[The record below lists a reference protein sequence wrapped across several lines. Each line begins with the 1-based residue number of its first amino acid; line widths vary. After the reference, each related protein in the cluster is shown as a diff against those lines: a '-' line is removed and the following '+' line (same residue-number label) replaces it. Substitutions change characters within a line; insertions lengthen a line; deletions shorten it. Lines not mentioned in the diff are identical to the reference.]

1 MAARAQPPPNPENDR
16 PRFDG
21 GAPWL
26 DLLASRELSHGPE
39 PIERLSSPVR
49 LSRWL
54 EAERLGTTGPPV
66 DEADLAAAL
75 ALREALRR
83 VTHAV
88 LNGTVPDVGAIEE
101 IHEHAHHGETL
112 ALRVRPTLERVAP
125 LDTREA
131 LGRLARAALEDL
143 TGPLAG
149 ELRACAAEDCRMV
162 FRDPT
167 GRRRWCDP
175 TRCGTRT
182 RVRSYRDRQR
192 AQM

>member
-1 MAARAQPPPNPENDR
+1 MDDG

-26 DLLASRELSHGPE
+26 DLLATRELSFGPE
-39 PIERLSSPVR
+39 PVERLTAPAR
-49 LSRWL
+49 FAEWL
-54 EAERLGTTGPPV
+54 AVENLATTGPPV

-88 LNGTVPDVGAIEE
+88 LHGTVPDVGAIDE
-101 IHEHAHHGETL
+101 IHEHAHRGETL
-112 ALRVRPTLERVAP
+112 VLRVRPTLERVAP
-125 LDTREA
+125 RDAREA
-131 LGRLARAALEDL
+131 LGRLARSALEDL
-143 TGPLAG
+143 TGPVAG
-149 ELRACAAEDCRMV
+149 ELRACGADDCRMV

-175 TRCGTRT
+175 ARCGTRM
-182 RVRSYRDRQR
+182 RVRAHRDRQR

>member
-1 MAARAQPPPNPENDR
+1 MEDG

-26 DLLASRELSHGPE
+26 DLLATRELSVGPA
-39 PIERLSSPVR
+39 PVERLTDPGQ
-49 LSRWL
+49 LARWL
-54 EAERLGTTGPPV
+54 AQENLATTGPPI

-88 LNGTVPDVGAIEE
+88 LNGTVPDVGAIDEV
-101 IHEHAHHGETL
+101 HEHAHHGETL

-125 LDTREA
+125 LDTPEA
-131 LGRLARAALEDL
+131 LGRLARSALEDL
-143 TGPLAG
+143 TGPVAR
-149 ELRACAAEDCRMV
+149 ELRTCAADDCRMV

-175 TRCGTRT
+175 ARCGTRM
-182 RVRSYRDRQR
+182 RVRAHRDRQR

>member
-1 MAARAQPPPNPENDR
+1 MADVPPPADGAQR
-16 PRFDG
+16 HDG

-26 DLLASRELSHGPE
+26 DLLATRELSFGPA
-39 PIERLSSPVR
+39 PVERLATPTA

-54 EAERLGTTGPPV
+54 EAERLATTGPPV

-88 LNGTVPDVGAIEE
+88 LNGNVPDIAEIQE
-101 IHEHAHHGETL
+101 IHEHAHRGETL
-112 ALRVRPTLERVAP
+112 ALRLRPTLERVAP
-125 LDTREA
+125 LDAREA

-143 TGPLAG
+143 TGPRAG
-149 ELRACAAEDCRMV
+149 ELATCAADDCRMV

-175 TRCGTRT
+175 ARCGTRS
-182 RVRSYRDRQR
+182 RVRAHRDRQR
-192 AQM
+192 AQL